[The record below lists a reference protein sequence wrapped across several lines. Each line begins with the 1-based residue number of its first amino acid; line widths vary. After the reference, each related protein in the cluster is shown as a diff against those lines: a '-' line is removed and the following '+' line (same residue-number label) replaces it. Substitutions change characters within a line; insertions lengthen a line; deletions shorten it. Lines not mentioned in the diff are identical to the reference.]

1 MRENTWYFYK
11 EMVLWV
17 EFSSQGSGVCL
28 ELPFVP
34 EQGTEQ
40 MRIQIQKDKPWD
52 KGLGK
57 HEE

>member
-1 MRENTWYFYK
+1 
-11 EMVLWV
+11 MVLWV